1 MRKEDLSEAF
11 SSWFDCYARY
21 VTYGFCFKFFLW
33 CFFLLYCCSMDSK
46 KVNYIDF
53 CTNLRNRLLPAHFV
67 FKFLGHHTATVSL
80 FCFQLT
86 LLVPSNVSSDH
97 FSNESVSS
105 FSERTPLVGCH
116 FLGINRSSAMIIQ
129 YSSDYNSTR

>member
-1 MRKEDLSEAF
+1 M
-11 SSWFDCYARY
+11 
-21 VTYGFCFKFFLW
+21 
-33 CFFLLYCCSMDSK
+33 
-46 KVNYIDF
+46 NYIDF

-86 LLVPSNVSSDH
+86 LLVPNNVSSDH

-116 FLGINRSSAMIIQ
+116 FLGINRSFAMIIQ
-129 YSSDYNSTR
+129 YSVRL